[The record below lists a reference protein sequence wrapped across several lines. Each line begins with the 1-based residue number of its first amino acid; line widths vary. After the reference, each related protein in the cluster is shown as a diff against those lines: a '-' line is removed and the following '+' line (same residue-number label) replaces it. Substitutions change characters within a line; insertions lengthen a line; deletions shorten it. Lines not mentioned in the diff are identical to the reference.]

1 MALKLIYVPTLK
13 SSRVD
18 EKNLRQVVE
27 LTQDEVLSKPSSTII
42 KRLQRAATLASLGT
56 CNFRHG
62 AILMQS
68 ARVLN
73 VGINSYS
80 LDPDLLPNPSRAFR
94 EKVAQELE
102 TSDQVPAEVKGVFG
116 SVEGK
121 ISTTHA
127 ERAAFSNHTHFS
139 VPNLTLYV
147 ARISTSKVS
156 LGSDNPTTLFS
167 RPCKTCLAFLRKTPV
182 KAVYYT

>member
-1 MALKLIYVPTLK
+1 MALKLIYVPTLE
-13 SSRVD
+13 SSRLD
-18 EKNLRQVVE
+18 NQNLKRVLE
-27 LTQDEVLSKPSSTII
+27 LTQDEVLTKPSSTII
-42 KRLQRAATLASLGT
+42 RRLQRAATLASLGT

-62 AILMQS
+62 AVLMQS

-80 LDPDLLPNPSRAFR
+80 LDPDLLPNPSPTVRKR
-94 EKVAQELE
+94 VALELE
-102 TSDQVPAEVKGVFG
+102 LGNHTLTEVKGAFG
-116 SVEGK
+116 PVEGK

-147 ARISTSKVS
+147 ARISTSSES
-156 LGSDNPTTLFS
+156 LRGDNPTTLFS
-167 RPCKTCLAFLRKTPV
+167 RPCNSCLAFLRKTPV